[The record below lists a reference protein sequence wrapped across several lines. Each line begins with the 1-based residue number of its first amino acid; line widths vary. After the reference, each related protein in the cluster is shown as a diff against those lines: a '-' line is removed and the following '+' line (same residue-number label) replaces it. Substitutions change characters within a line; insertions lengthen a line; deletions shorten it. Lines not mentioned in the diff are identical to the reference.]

1 MITCAAYMTP
11 PKSAQPSGGPVLPKS
26 LLECWHLL
34 REAVLLVG
42 SSPISLSNVYKADLD
57 REALINGAHSRQVVL
72 IGVEVPEMTG

>member
-11 PKSAQPSGGPVLPKS
+11 PIGRTS
-26 LLECWHLL
+26 LLECWHLP

-72 IGVEVPEMTG
+72 IGVEVPQMTG